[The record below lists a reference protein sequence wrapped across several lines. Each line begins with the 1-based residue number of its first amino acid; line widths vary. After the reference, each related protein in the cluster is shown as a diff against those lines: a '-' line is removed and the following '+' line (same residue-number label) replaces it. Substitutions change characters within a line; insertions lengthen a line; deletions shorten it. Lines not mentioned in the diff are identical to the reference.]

1 MRTESWTAGRSG
13 LEVRMYSREK
23 IELFLLATEEVPRV
37 AEPDGVPQEAW
48 IRVGAVQEIVRTP
61 YLTLFHRNLES
72 VRYNASPQIKLI
84 R

>member
-23 IELFLLATEEVPRV
+23 IELFLLVTEEVPRV

-48 IRVGAVQEIVRTP
+48 WSGYDELDT
-61 YLTLFHRNLES
+61 
-72 VRYNASPQIKLI
+72 
-84 R
+84 